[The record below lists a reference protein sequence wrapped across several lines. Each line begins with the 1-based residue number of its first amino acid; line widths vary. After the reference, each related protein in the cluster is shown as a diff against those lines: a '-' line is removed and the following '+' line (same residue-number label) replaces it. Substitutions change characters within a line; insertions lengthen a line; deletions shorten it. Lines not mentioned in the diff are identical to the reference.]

1 MSQLEKTEKNQALQ
15 VCLAIIEKKL
25 GWGKSSEWSSYDF
38 EKLSEKIHQGTGMK
52 LSANTLK
59 RVWGSLN
66 YSSDPSTTTLNI
78 LAQYIE
84 YDDWRDFITR
94 KENKK
99 KQTAPT
105 ISLKKTFLFIV
116 AILIFLP
123 LLYVLLNGSSFVE
136 KEFKSSDFSFSS
148 KKISNGIPNSVVF
161 EYGIPSYIEKG
172 DKIEIQ
178 QSWDEKKRHAVSNID
193 SIATSIYY
201 SPGYFMAKLV
211 VNDIIVKE
219 HGLLIP
225 SNGWLGILGK
235 GKSASYLNEND
246 IVFNDRIAIS
256 DSILEKGSFDDKVNQ
271 GSKRIYF
278 IENFKDLY
286 IDDFTIDMVVRNTG
300 QKPCQTA
307 SLTVYCEGQVILV
320 PLTSKGCISEID
332 LLVPDK
338 LISGKS
344 NDLSN
349 FGVNMN
355 EDISI
360 KLASL
365 NGQLLIH
372 INDMLAY
379 SIKLEKNDLRSISG
393 IRYEFEGS
401 GRINKIIIRN
411 KEQVF
416 LSKPSLE
423 PNAKS

>member
-1 MSQLEKTEKNQALQ
+1 MSQLKRLEKNQYLQ
-15 VCLAIIEKKL
+15 ACLVIIEKKL

-38 EKLSEKIHQGTGMK
+38 EKLSEKIHQETGMK

-59 RVWGSLN
+59 RVWGRLN

-84 YDDWRDFITR
+84 YEDWRDFITR

-99 KQTAPT
+99 KQTVPI
-105 ISLKKTFLFIV
+105 ISLKKTFFFIV

-123 LLYVLLNGSSFVE
+123 LSFFLHYGSSFAE
-136 KEFKSSDFSFSS
+136 KGFNSSDFSFSS

-161 EYGIPSYIEKG
+161 EYGIPPYIEEG

-178 QSWDEKKRHAVSNID
+178 QSWDEAKRHAVSNTD

-211 VNDIIVKE
+211 VNDIVVKE

-225 SNGWLGILGK
+225 SKGWLGILGK

-246 IVFNDRIAIS
+246 IVLNDRIAIS
-256 DSILEKGSFDDKVNQ
+256 DSILKDGLFDEKVSREPKG
-271 GSKRIYF
+271 IYF
-278 IENFKDLY
+278 IESFQDLY
-286 IDDFTIDMVVRNTG
+286 IDDFTIDMVVRNSG
-300 QKPCQTA
+300 QKSCQTA

-320 PLTSKGCISEID
+320 PLTSKGCISEIN

-338 LISGKS
+338 LISGKT

-349 FGVNMN
+349 FGVNMD

-360 KLASL
+360 KLASS
-365 NGQLLIH
+365 NGELLIY
-372 INDMLAY
+372 INKKLAY
-379 SIKLEKNDLRSISG
+379 SIKLEKNNLRSISG
-393 IRYEFEGS
+393 IRYQFEGS
-401 GRINKIIIRN
+401 GSINKIIIRN
-411 KEQVF
+411 QEQVF
-416 LSKPSLE
+416 LSKS
-423 PNAKS
+423 S